1 MSTTKE
7 HLDRIAALTTERN
20 AVVILLRAKTD
31 TATWGKYPETLQ
43 AAVEAEY
50 AALTV
55 ERDQA
60 KIDREYWR
68 KVAQGLGI
76 ECFQHARTAERIT
89 TLEAENLALRSEEWL
104 CVLCRTSFGER
115 RAALSPVDQK
125 ASKKTGPGSPDNPAT
140 PSPSVESAAN
150 RESII
155 YEVRPWYSL
164 ATMDRSGYSG
174 TCTQYALIGT
184 IQHAL
189 ALSPVNEVSVRIWH
203 DEFALPNPP
212 TQKDEEK
219 ASNGLSD
226 LAEECECCGRP
237 ATKRDVDG
245 IPLCDGCYEDL
256 KRETNA
262 LASPSEE
269 PK

>member
-55 ERDQA
+55 ERDQLDAAHLHAESELALTQSQLEHRTVERDQARADAYNRHQLA
-60 KIDREYWR
+60 KSY
-68 KVAQGLGI
+68 AQKLELSRATGCWCDEHGHPCQGC
-76 ECFQHARTAERIT
+76 EWKERIA

-104 CVLCRTSFGER
+104 CVLCRASFGER
-115 RAALSPVDQK
+115 RAAISPVD
-125 ASKKTGPGSPDNPAT
+125 T
-140 PSPSVESAAN
+140 PQ
-150 RESII
+150 
-155 YEVRPWYSL
+155 
-164 ATMDRSGYSG
+164 T
-174 TCTQYALIGT
+174 
-184 IQHAL
+184 
-189 ALSPVNEVSVRIWH
+189 
-203 DEFALPNPP
+203 
-212 TQKDEEK
+212 
-219 ASNGLSD
+219 
-226 LAEECECCGRP
+226 AEECECCGAL
-237 ATKRDVDG
+237 ATKKDVDG
-245 IPLCDGCYEDL
+245 VPLCDGCYEDL